1 MEYAKNI
8 SILGLEIPLECL
20 HDNLNQVE
28 YSCNINFLKQHE
40 KEILNYNAFSYQK
53 VNKDYKTWQEL
64 YLLEMLEVSFKNRK
78 IQPIFFSESSS
89 VPDISKWN
97 KDILYELKKYFNH
110 IIANFILETIL
121 YIAFNIEPTKQIKV
135 LHCNLL
141 LEALELG
148 VEDYK
153 IFVSS
158 SYQVLSYLHK
168 DKLIQECSK
177 ETTYKKLLCNIQKW
191 NIPPVIIRIKEDG
204 YPVSKEQRI
213 IVSEFFDNKFKKI
226 DIVNSIEELIN
237 YLKDE
242 TVTKQINT
250 EYIQK
255 VKEKFEFYTDKN
267 EDISVCLAYY
277 EYMLF
282 LLNVNK
288 NSQNVNKRY
297 VQTEMIYIQKVWQD
311 LVYEKQCKNMH
322 HFSYQQK
329 IETEKLEKFSEVS
342 LLNPVFLANTCIPCT
357 EKKILDIMINTSENP
372 LSHLFHGITLSPIFP
387 TEKNKIIYERH
398 DIDKILLQYID
409 DLKSRKGY
417 KLLNQFDSEEYV
429 ASIHESYK
437 INTQE
442 AILLFIKEEDL
453 YNVVKKESKIELLPY
468 SNNVSLALL
477 TQLFPV
483 LEVKIR
489 ELVTLFGIFPFK
501 KNIDEFM
508 QYNDPSSL
516 LRELLKIIY
525 DEQHSFENI
534 PDLLYIYNI
543 MYNGNSCNIRNECI
557 HGRDYLYGERLR
569 FAFRATLFSIHMVE
583 FRIRTIK
590 ENISDIIE
598 ITD

>member
-121 YIAFNIEPTKQIKV
+121 YIAFNIEPTKQIKM

-213 IVSEFFDNKFKKI
+213 IVSEFFDNKF
-226 DIVNSIEELIN
+226 
-237 YLKDE
+237 
-242 TVTKQINT
+242 
-250 EYIQK
+250 
-255 VKEKFEFYTDKN
+255 
-267 EDISVCLAYY
+267 
-277 EYMLF
+277 
-282 LLNVNK
+282 
-288 NSQNVNKRY
+288 
-297 VQTEMIYIQKVWQD
+297 
-311 LVYEKQCKNMH
+311 
-322 HFSYQQK
+322 
-329 IETEKLEKFSEVS
+329 
-342 LLNPVFLANTCIPCT
+342 
-357 EKKILDIMINTSENP
+357 
-372 LSHLFHGITLSPIFP
+372 
-387 TEKNKIIYERH
+387 
-398 DIDKILLQYID
+398 
-409 DLKSRKGY
+409 
-417 KLLNQFDSEEYV
+417 
-429 ASIHESYK
+429 
-437 INTQE
+437 
-442 AILLFIKEEDL
+442 
-453 YNVVKKESKIELLPY
+453 
-468 SNNVSLALL
+468 
-477 TQLFPV
+477 
-483 LEVKIR
+483 
-489 ELVTLFGIFPFK
+489 
-501 KNIDEFM
+501 
-508 QYNDPSSL
+508 
-516 LRELLKIIY
+516 
-525 DEQHSFENI
+525 
-534 PDLLYIYNI
+534 
-543 MYNGNSCNIRNECI
+543 
-557 HGRDYLYGERLR
+557 
-569 FAFRATLFSIHMVE
+569 
-583 FRIRTIK
+583 
-590 ENISDIIE
+590 
-598 ITD
+598 